1 MLERNE
7 PVIGWGFQPH
17 WLYPKYDGNWI
28 DFPDKIESG
37 YAWKLGNKEMLDRV
51 PAAKRML
58 YLFRLP
64 NAAVD
69 DAMARAD
76 LNDEDSTKIAEEW
89 INDNE
94 HIWRTWIR

>member
-1 MLERNE
+1 M
-7 PVIGWGFQPH
+7 
-17 WLYPKYDGNWI
+17 
-28 DFPDKIESG
+28 
-37 YAWKLGNKEMLDRV
+37 

-58 YLFRLP
+58 HLFELP

-76 LNDEDSTKIAEEW
+76 LNDEDSKEIAKEW
-89 INDNE
+89 LENNE